1 MKKILI
7 LFICLSILSAS
18 MTSCAGVLLMSAVN
32 KDETVETS
40 SETTEKVLPDVPEGY
55 QAFNNGELFF
65 AYPEDWY
72 TAERYSNGVKLSATN
87 GYTQVWVEHER
98 APGTFGYMTKHV
110 LRREF
115 VVPLEEQGWNIT
127 DYSTTNTW
135 DAVKNPN
142 DLYVT
147 ECQISGDHTE
157 SGATL
162 EVVIYSVTVGENEYS
177 IYISDTQR
185 NPKAENVIFDTLASV
200 K

>member
-7 LFICLSILSAS
+7 LFICLAILSAS

-40 SETTEKVLPDVPEGY
+40 SETTEKVLPDVPAGY

-72 TAERYSNGVKLSATN
+72 TAERYSNGVKLSALE

-98 APGTFGYMTKHV
+98 APGLFAYMQKHD

-115 VVPLEEQGWNIT
+115 VVPLEEQGWKIT
-127 DYSTTNTW
+127 DYKINNSW
-135 DAVKNPN
+135 DAKNPN

-177 IYISDTQR
+177 IYISDIQR